1 MSRRGLLSEE
11 ELQIVR
17 KKLTDEEAFAKF
29 ERDCQ
34 LKNLR
39 PSTIQFYKG
48 ELKAVKSSLEEMGI
62 KKEIVELKKRY

>member
-11 ELQIVR
+11 ELQIIR

-34 LKNLR
+34 LKTLR

-48 ELKAVKSSLEEMGI
+48 ELKAV
-62 KKEIVELKKRY
+62 